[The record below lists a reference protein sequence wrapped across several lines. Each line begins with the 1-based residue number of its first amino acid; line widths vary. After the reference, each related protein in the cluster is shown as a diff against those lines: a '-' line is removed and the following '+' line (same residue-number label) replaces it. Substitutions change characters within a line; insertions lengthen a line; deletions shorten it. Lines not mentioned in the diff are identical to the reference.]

1 MMSGQRRSVPT
12 RRSVST
18 DDRDVFFPGGVM
30 DILVMLEEN
39 PEHSLLLAH
48 VNSVP
53 SPLDSER
60 PPRDVV
66 TLYGVPTPESLALAL
81 AAVVESHRG
90 PAERSDTIR
99 HLSVWPERGAVG
111 DAAWRD
117 VTTGQLMTR
126 DLDIPLSIL
135 RVVSAQ
141 LLEESG
147 QLIRRLVAGLSMPDW
162 PEGARRA
169 INFSLIPVVEL
180 TAAAR
185 SSAEAMLDTLRE
197 ADGLAYDH
205 EGD

>member
-1 MMSGQRRSVPT
+1 
-12 RRSVST
+12 
-18 DDRDVFFPGGVM
+18 M
-30 DILVMLEEN
+30 DILVMLEDN

-66 TLYGVPTPESLALAL
+66 TLYGVPSPESLALAL

-90 PAERSDTIR
+90 SAGGSDTIR
-99 HLSVWPERGAVG
+99 HLGVWPERGAIG

-117 VTTGQLMTR
+117 ASSGQLMTR
-126 DLDIPLSIL
+126 DLDIPLSVL
-135 RVVSAQ
+135 RETSVK
-141 LLEESG
+141 LLGECG

-169 INFSLIPVVEL
+169 INFSLLPVVEL

-185 SSAEAMLDTLRE
+185 TRADAMLDSQRE